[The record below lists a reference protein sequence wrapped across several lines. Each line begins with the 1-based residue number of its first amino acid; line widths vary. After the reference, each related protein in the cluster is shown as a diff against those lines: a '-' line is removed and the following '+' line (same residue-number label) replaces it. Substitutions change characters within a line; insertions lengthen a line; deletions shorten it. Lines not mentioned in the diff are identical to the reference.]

1 MIKKFLFLLFSL
13 LCAANY
19 SKAAES
25 VKLFDTDSYT
35 DIFISSQKADIT
47 VIPADAQG
55 SGIVWNPKLCVMTF
69 RRPSKDVV
77 EITIEPRKQNA
88 FFQKM
93 LMIPHSR
100 CSVQLKAGE
109 NKNIYASSQSGDIRF
124 FYLTSKTARA
134 YSGQGVVETL
144 NTGGNF
150 SAETLTDKINIRK
163 FDGKD
168 LSLKTVSGNITVTG
182 KAKNISLLN
191 TSGDSKLTGFAE
203 TLMFYSSQ
211 GGLNAKWESLPENAL
226 NVSAHSFSGDIKLSL
241 PKAEKNYK
249 EASKLDLKTF
259 YGDITIEERRN

>member
-1 MIKKFLFLLFSL
+1 MIKKFLFLLLSL
-13 LCAANY
+13 LSAANY
-19 SKAAES
+19 AQAAQSARFFE
-25 VKLFDTDSYT
+25 TDSYT

-47 VIPADAQG
+47 VTPARGQD
-55 SGIVWNPKLCVMTF
+55 SGIIWNPKLCVMTF

-77 EITIEPRKQNA
+77 KIDIEPRKQNA

-100 CSVQLKAGE
+100 CSVELRAGAG
-109 NKNIYASSQSGDIRF
+109 KNIYASSQSGDIRF
-124 FYLTSKTARA
+124 FYLNSKLARA

-144 NTGGNF
+144 STGGDF
-150 SAETLTDKINIRK
+150 AAETLTDKINIRE
-163 FDGKD
+163 FNGGN
-168 LSLKTVSGNITVTG
+168 LSLKTASGNIAVTG

-191 TSGDSKLTGFAE
+191 TSGESKLTGFAD

-226 NVSAHSFSGDIKLSL
+226 NISAHSFSGNIKLSL
-241 PKAEKNYK
+241 PKADEKYK

-259 YGDITIEERRN
+259 YGNIVVEERRN

>member
-1 MIKKFLFLLFSL
+1 MIKKILFLLLSL

-19 SKAAES
+19 AEAAES
-25 VKLFDTDSYT
+25 VRLFETDSYT

-47 VIPADAQG
+47 VVPADEKG
-55 SGIVWNPKLCVMTF
+55 SGITWNPNLCVITF
-69 RRPSKDVV
+69 RRPSQDVV
-77 EITIEPRKQNA
+77 AINIEPKKQNA
-88 FFQKM
+88 FFKKL
-93 LMIPHSR
+93 LMIPRSR
-100 CSVQLKAGE
+100 CSVQLRAGE

-150 SAETLTDKINIRK
+150 TAETLTDKINIRE
-163 FDGKD
+163 FDGGD
-168 LSLKTVSGNITVTG
+168 LSLKTASGNISVTG

-191 TSGDSKLTGFAE
+191 TSGESKLSGFAE

-211 GGLNAKWESLPENAL
+211 GGLNAKWESLPENSL

-241 PKAEKNYK
+241 PYADEQYK

-259 YGDITIEERRN
+259 YGNIAVEERRN